1 VVSSYIERLAK
12 IFGMMVK
19 RVDKR
24 ELKVNVNWDFRTGK
38 TLEEQLEG
46 LKFMQELGEK
56 EIKRLEAELNIAS
69 DGKYH
74 KELDMV
80 SKKEV

>member
-1 VVSSYIERLAK
+1 MER
-12 IFGMMVK
+12 
-19 RVDKR
+19 
-24 ELKVNVNWDFRTGK
+24 
-38 TLEEQLEG
+38 

-56 EIKRLEAELNIAS
+56 EIKRLEAELKIAS